1 MKEVKIFENSE
12 VRDISNATWTNKV
25 AKEFIELSFN
35 IVNQNFEKIDNY
47 FAEMYPNGVSVE
59 EISKYIENNY
69 EKLIYELDMQDPEME
84 KTYYDDRE
92 ETYME
97 NVYYNRK

>member
-1 MKEVKIFENSE
+1 MKEVKIFENGE

-35 IVNQNFEKIDNY
+35 IVNQNFEKVDNY

-69 EKLIYELDMQDPEME
+69 EKLIDELDMQDPEME

-97 NVYYNRK
+97 NVYYSRK

>member
-35 IVNQNFEKIDNY
+35 IVNQNFEKVDNY

-97 NVYYNRK
+97 NVYYSRK

>member
-1 MKEVKIFENSE
+1 MKEVKIFENGE

-35 IVNQNFEKIDNY
+35 IVNQNFEKVDNY

-69 EKLIYELDMQDPEME
+69 EKLIDELDMQDPEME

-92 ETYME
+92 EEYME
-97 NVYYNRK
+97 NVYYSRK

>member
-1 MKEVKIFENSE
+1 MEEVKIFENGE
-12 VRDISNATWTNKV
+12 LKDISNATWTNKV

-35 IVNQNFEKIDNY
+35 NINQNFEQVDNY
-47 FAEMYPNGVSVE
+47 FVEMYPNGVSVE
-59 EISKYIENNY
+59 EISKYIEDNCEN
-69 EKLIYELDMQDPEME
+69 LIYELDMHDPEME